1 MSQPKSLQ
9 FASLPLV
16 GLESLESD
24 FESSSSS
31 PEESSPSV
39 LPLSGTAGEHL
50 SDRRS
55 DDDENLLNRSLRK
68 LESESFHR
76 GRCAFQSSVF
86 PHDLVVAPWWE
97 VASAALVMIILGVLL
112 GASMVFEW

>member
-24 FESSSSS
+24 SELSSSKQ
-31 PEESSPSV
+31 EQSSPSV
-39 LPLSGTAGEHL
+39 LPLSGTVGE
-50 SDRRS
+50 SSTDRRS

-68 LESESFHR
+68 LEPEGFHR
-76 GRCAFQSSVF
+76 GRCAFESSVS

-97 VASAALVMIILGVLL
+97 VASAALVLLMLGVLL
-112 GASMVFEW
+112 GVAMVLQW

>member
-24 FESSSSS
+24 SELSSSNQDQSN
-31 PEESSPSV
+31 PSV
-39 LPLSGTAGEHL
+39 LPLSGIAGESL
-50 SDRRS
+50 NDRLS
-55 DDDENLLNRSLRK
+55 DDDANLLDRALRK
-68 LESESFHR
+68 TAPESFHR
-76 GRCAFQSSVF
+76 GRCAFPSTVS

-97 VASAALVMIILGVLL
+97 VLSAGLVLVVLGVLL
-112 GASMVFEW
+112 GVAMVFTW